1 MSDDQH
7 MAVRLVIRGKV
18 QGVWF
23 RNWTVGEAKALGL
36 DGWVRN
42 RADGSVEAL
51 ISGPGDKLRTMIA
64 RCYKGPPLAQVDGIE
79 EHFASFPPTGSGFE
93 QRPSA

>member
-7 MAVRLVIRGKV
+7 MAVRLVISGRV

-23 RNWTVGEAKALGL
+23 RNWAVEEARGLGL

-42 RADGSVEAL
+42 RADGTVEAL
-51 ISGPGDKLRTMIA
+51 LCGQADVVREMVR
-64 RCYKGPPLAQVDGIE
+64 RCHEGPPLARVDRIS
-79 EHFASFPPTGSGFE
+79 EHPAAAVQTGSGFE
-93 QRPSA
+93 QQASA

>member
-1 MSDDQH
+1 MSGDQH
-7 MAVRLVIRGKV
+7 MAIRLVIRGRV

-23 RNWTVGEAKALGL
+23 RNWTVGEAKSLGL

-51 ISGPGDKLRTMIA
+51 ISGPGDKTRALIA
-64 RCYKGPPLAQVDGIE
+64 RCHEGPRLARVDEVE
-79 EHFASFPPTGSGFE
+79 EYPATPVEPGSGFE
-93 QRPSA
+93 QRASA

>member
-1 MSDDQH
+1 MSEDQH
-7 MAVRLVIRGKV
+7 MAVRLVIRGRV

-23 RNWTVGEAKALGL
+23 RNWTVGEAKTLGV

-51 ISGPGDKLRTMIA
+51 ISAPDDKLRAMVT
-64 RCYKGPPLAQVDGIE
+64 RCHKGPPMARVDEIE
-79 EHFASFPPTGSGFE
+79 EHAADPVPVGSGFE
-93 QRPSA
+93 QRSSA